1 MNYSKNKE
9 EKSNYILRKALYFLA
24 MMFALLVCTIVAIV
38 VFAEYGIT
46 NYSTE
51 YLTSLNLTLVTMIFA
66 LNTLPSYIQKKDYE
80 SANLDVIISKEKQE
94 TVVDVVTVIF
104 TVLSIVTTS
113 VCVAKPLS
121 QMSVAKQ
128 NDTVVSWYEECPTLI
143 VNLVAYTI
151 VIGLL
156 IVFSQ
161 NRDTPIS
168 SFIQQVQRLKILI
181 SSDASE
187 RKTCWLDDMLIV
199 LLVVPAFLFAAMSTS
214 FLGLS
219 LLFTILIS
227 ASLFLHARY
236 EILILG
242 TRRRI
247 SCSEIIV
254 QVFILLI
261 FGFCLAAVLS
271 YSHTI
276 LQFAYCIY
284 LFIMA
289 FCVFVL
295 APFRSKGYIRVKLY
309 NYLLNMALNLTREQ
323 VVALKI
329 LLDDVLNPRLAQ
341 LINTRLDISHTDYS
355 LDSRF
360 DSIIFETIP
369 IRNSSTN

>member
-1 MNYSKNKE
+1 MNYPKNKE
-9 EKSNYILRKALYFLA
+9 KNNNIILRTVVYFLA
-24 MMFALLVCTIVAIV
+24 MMFVLLVCTFVAIV
-38 VFAEYGIT
+38 LLGEYGIT
-46 NYSTE
+46 KFSTE

-80 SANLDVIISKEKQE
+80 SANLDVLISKEKQE

-104 TVLSIVTTS
+104 TVLSVVTTS

-128 NDTVVSWYEECPTLI
+128 NDTLVNWYEECPTLI
-143 VNLVAYTI
+143 VNLVAYSI
-151 VIGLL
+151 VIGLP

-187 RKTCWLDDMLIV
+187 RKKCWLDDMLIV
-199 LLVVPAFLFAAMSTS
+199 LLVVPTFLFAAMSTS

-219 LLFTILIS
+219 LLFTIFIS
-227 ASLFLHARY
+227 ASLFLHALF

-261 FGFCLAAVLS
+261 FGLCLAAVLA
-271 YSHTI
+271 YSRTI
-276 LQFAYCIY
+276 LQLAYCLY
-284 LFIMA
+284 LLIMA

-295 APFRSKGYIRVKLY
+295 IPFRSNGYIRDKIY
-309 NYLLNMALNLTREQ
+309 NILLKMTLNSTRKQ
-323 VVALKI
+323 VAALKI
-329 LLDDVLNPRLAQ
+329 QLDDELNPRLSQ

-369 IRNSSTN
+369 IRNSITN

>member
-1 MNYSKNKE
+1 MNYPKNNEGK
-9 EKSNYILRKALYFLA
+9 NNNILRKSLDFLA
-24 MMFALLVCTIVAIV
+24 MMFALLVCTIVAIDL
-38 VFAEYGIT
+38 FAEYGIT
-46 NYSTE
+46 NFSTE

-80 SANLDVIISKEKQE
+80 SANLDVLISKEKQE

-104 TVLSIVTTS
+104 TVLSVVTTS
-113 VCVAKPLS
+113 ICIAKPVNL
-121 QMSVAKQ
+121 MLMANQ
-128 NDTVVSWYEECPTLI
+128 NDIVINWYEECPILI

-187 RKTCWLDDMLIV
+187 PKTCWLDDMLIV

-261 FGFCLAAVLS
+261 FVFCLAAVLS
-271 YSHTI
+271 YSRTI
-276 LQFAYCIY
+276 LQLACCLY
-284 LFIMA
+284 LLIMA

-295 APFRSKGYIRVKLY
+295 IPFRFNGYIRDKIY
-309 NYLLNMALNLTREQ
+309 NILLKMTLNSTRKQ
-323 VVALKI
+323 VIALKI
-329 LLDDVLNPRLAQ
+329 QLDEGLNPRLAQ

-369 IRNSSTN
+369 IRNSITN